1 MARLKQQFQC
11 NECGA
16 GAPKWAGQCPA
27 CLAWN
32 SLQEVTVE
40 TGAANAGR
48 FHAHLAGPAAVC
60 NLAEVE
66 TRATPRQL
74 LGLAELD
81 RVMGGGQVPGS
92 VTLIGGDPGIG
103 KSTLLLQALSRL
115 ASAAVAGLYVTAEE
129 SARQVSLRAKRLGLK
144 PVALGILT
152 ENRLE
157 RILAVAHEEQAR
169 VMVIDSIQTVYSDTL
184 QSAPGSVAQVRE
196 AAAQLVRF
204 AKQTDTALFLV
215 GHVTKEGALAGAA
228 RAGTHGRYGIVL

>member
-60 NLAEVE
+60 NLAEIE

-74 LGLAELD
+74 LGLPELD

-115 ASAAVAGLYVTAEE
+115 ASAAVAGLYVTAQGIGPAGEP
-129 SARQVSLRAKRLGLK
+129 ARQ
-144 PVALGILT
+144 T
-152 ENRLE
+152 
-157 RILAVAHEEQAR
+157 
-169 VMVIDSIQTVYSDTL
+169 
-184 QSAPGSVAQVRE
+184 
-196 AAAQLVRF
+196 
-204 AKQTDTALFLV
+204 
-215 GHVTKEGALAGAA
+215 AGA
-228 RAGTHGRYGIVL
+228 